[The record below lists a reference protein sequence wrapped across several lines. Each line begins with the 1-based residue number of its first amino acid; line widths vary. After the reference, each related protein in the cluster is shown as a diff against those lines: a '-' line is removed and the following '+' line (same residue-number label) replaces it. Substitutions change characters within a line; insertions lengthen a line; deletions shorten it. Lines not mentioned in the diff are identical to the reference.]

1 MEDSLNL
8 PALPEGYD
16 ILKDQGSYMNP
27 YQLRYFAN
35 QLLSWKS
42 DLEIEIDKLIV
53 ELAESRINDG
63 DEFDVAVAETQI
75 RDQIR
80 KRDRDRKLIQKINE
94 SLTLIVSREYGYCQ
108 ITGEPI
114 GLKRLIAKPTATMT
128 IEMQIKHENMEKD
141 EEIVDENKYI
151 FEEESD
157 QTE

>member
-8 PALPEGYD
+8 PELPNGYD

-27 YQLRYFAN
+27 YQLKYFAN

-42 DLEIEIDKLIV
+42 DLEVEIDKLIV

-94 SLTLIVSREYGYCQ
+94 SLMLIVSREYGYCQ
-108 ITGEPI
+108 ISGEPI

-128 IEMQIKHENMEKD
+128 IEMQVKHESMEKD

-157 QTE
+157 LVA